1 MHKGILW
8 AGIGLIVAAGGAY
21 VALSMVKGKS
31 ATQTASSTPQS
42 SLRELAAS
50 DSPKMC
56 TFRGADGSQGTVYAD
71 SGRVRG
77 DFNAAIA
84 GKSIT
89 GHFIVRDNTSYV
101 WMDGM
106 AQGFKNSFE
115 ATSTAQGGLSA
126 DERMPYSCGG
136 WSADENVFTLPE
148 GVEFEAIG
156 AAEVKAGAAA
166 AGASCSQ
173 CERAPDAASKE
184 QCLAALH
191 CQQ

>member
-1 MHKGILW
+1 M
-8 AGIGLIVAAGGAY
+8 AAGGAY
-21 VALSMVKGKS
+21 VAFSMARGGS
-31 ATQTASSTPQS
+31 APQTASSTPQS
-42 SLRELAAS
+42 SLRELIAS

-56 TFRGADGSQGTVYAD
+56 AFGGADGSQGTVYVD

-77 DFNAAIA
+77 DFVANIA

-89 GHFIVRDNTSYV
+89 GHFIVRDDTSYV

-148 GVEFEAIG
+148 GIEFKRIGDAEA
-156 AAEVKAGAAA
+156 KAGAAA
-166 AGASCSQ
+166 AGASCGQ
-173 CERAPDAASKE
+173 CERAPDAASKA